1 MTASLKARDEAMDF
15 KCKGGM
21 FDCDSDR
28 RAYAKQQWQSFLARD
43 GKKKEGAAAGEAPAA
58 AGAAAGQ

>member
-1 MTASLKARDEAMDF
+1 MDF

-28 RAYAKQQWQSFLARD
+28 RAYAKKQWQSFLARD
-43 GKKKEGAAAGEAPAA
+43 GKKKGAAAEEAPAA
-58 AGAAAGQ
+58 AAATQEAGQ

>member
-1 MTASLKARDEAMDF
+1 MDF

-28 RAYAKQQWQSFLARD
+28 RAYAKKQWQSFLARD